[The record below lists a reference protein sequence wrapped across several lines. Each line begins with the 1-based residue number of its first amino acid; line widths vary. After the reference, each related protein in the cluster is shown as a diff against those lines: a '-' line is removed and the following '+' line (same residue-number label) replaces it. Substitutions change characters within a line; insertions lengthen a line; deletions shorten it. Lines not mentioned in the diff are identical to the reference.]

1 MAKTVGRA
9 LVVIDVQAGLF
20 AVTPGPFDASGVL
33 ARINDLST
41 RARAAGCPVIFIQHD
56 GAAEG
61 LEPGSPGW
69 QLDPALVREPTDL
82 VIRKTA
88 CDAFY
93 RSALGET
100 LARAGVRAVVVTGYA
115 TEFCVETTVR
125 RAASEGFD
133 VVLVS
138 DAHTTCDRP
147 VLPARQVIA
156 HHNWVLANLVQPD
169 NPVQVRPAREVEF

>member
-1 MAKTVGRA
+1 MTGQA

-20 AVTPGPFDASGVL
+20 SGPSEPHDAAGVL
-33 ARINDLST
+33 ARINDLAM
-41 RARAAGCPVIFIQHD
+41 RARAAGVPVIFIQHD
-56 GAAEG
+56 GLADDG
-61 LEPGSPGW
+61 LEPGAPGW
-69 QLDPALVREPTDL
+69 RLHPLLVRTPADI
-82 VIRKTA
+82 VVRKTA

-93 RSALGET
+93 RSALAET
-100 LARAGVRAVVVTGYA
+100 LARAGVREIVITGFA

-138 DAHTTCDRP
+138 DAHTTGDRP
-147 VLPARQVIA
+147 VLPAWQIIA

-169 NPVQVRPAREVEF
+169 NPVQVRPASEVEF

>member
-1 MAKTVGRA
+1 MRGQA
-9 LVVIDVQAGLF
+9 LMVIDVQDGLF
-20 AVTPGPFDASGVL
+20 QGTPGPYDATSVL

-41 RARAAGCPVIFIQHD
+41 RARAAGVPVIFIQHD
-56 GAAEG
+56 GTAEEG

-69 QLDPALVREPTDL
+69 QLHRNLLREPTDL
-82 VIRKTA
+82 VVRKTA

-93 RSALGET
+93 RSTLIDALG
-100 LARAGVRAVVVTGYA
+100 RAGVREIVATGFA

-138 DAHTTCDRP
+138 DGHTTSDRP
-147 VLPARQVIA
+147 VFPAWQVIA

-169 NPVQVRPAREVEF
+169 NPVRVRPAREVEF